1 MSRRRRAS
9 RLEGHGPNM
18 TPMVDVVMV
27 ILIFFMAA
35 MGLSV
40 AEQYLR
46 TGLPVTGSERS
57 DSPEKSG
64 LDSSH
69 ELPASRA
76 LLSLRR
82 AGGQTLVTGLGM
94 SDVPL
99 SRVDERLKRFA
110 DAGAAD
116 TLIVI
121 VSPQPDVPY
130 QDVVIVHDSCARAG
144 VVNVRL
150 AIVESGG

>member
-1 MSRRRRAS
+1 
-9 RLEGHGPNM
+9 M

-46 TGLPVTGSERS
+46 TGLPDTVSERS
-57 DSPEKSG
+57 DDPARPG
-64 LDSSH
+64 LETAPG

-82 AGGQTLVTGLGM
+82 RSGGTLVTGLGM
-94 SDVPL
+94 TDVPL
-99 SRVDERLKRFA
+99 SRIDERLTQFA
-110 DAGAAD
+110 EAGAAD

-121 VSPQPDVPY
+121 VSPDPDVPY

-144 VVNVRL
+144 VRNVRL
-150 AIVESGG
+150 AVIQPGG